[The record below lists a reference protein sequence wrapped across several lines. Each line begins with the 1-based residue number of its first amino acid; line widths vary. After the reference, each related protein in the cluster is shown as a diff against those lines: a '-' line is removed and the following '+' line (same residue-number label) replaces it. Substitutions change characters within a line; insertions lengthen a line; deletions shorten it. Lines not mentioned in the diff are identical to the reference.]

1 MDGDQ
6 TSQLQPLLDRANQGD
21 ESARKEFVDRAYKR
35 LSYLAKQMF
44 HCDFPRLKRAHGTG
58 SLVQEAALGILKA
71 LPKVRPPTVADYFR
85 FAAQHIRWVLLDWAR
100 NLRPEP
106 LPLDPRVNDP
116 PAPADCQ
123 PGNDST
129 DPESRAAWAELHQQA
144 AELPPEER
152 DVFDLVGYGGLT
164 QAEAARSLGLPSRT
178 VKYRWHKACLL
189 LADRAKLF
197 QKLLRDRR

>member
-21 ESARKEFVDRAYKR
+21 DSARQQLVGRAYQR
-35 LSYLAKQMF
+35 LSYLARRML

-58 SLVQEAALGILKA
+58 SLVQEAAIGILKA
-71 LPKVRPPTVADYFR
+71 LSKVRPPTVRDFFR
-85 FAAQHIRWVLLDWAR
+85 LAAQHIRWVLLDWAR
-100 NLRPEP
+100 NLPPET
-106 LPLDPRVNDP
+106 LPLDFGVNDP

-129 DPESRAAWAELHQQA
+129 DPEWRAAWVELHQQA
-144 AELPPEER
+144 EELPPEER
-152 DVFDLVGYGGLT
+152 EVFDLVGYLGWT
-164 QAEAARSLGLPSRT
+164 PAEAARSLDLSPRT
-178 VKYRWHKACLL
+178 VRYRWKKACLM
-189 LADRAKLF
+189 LADRVKGF